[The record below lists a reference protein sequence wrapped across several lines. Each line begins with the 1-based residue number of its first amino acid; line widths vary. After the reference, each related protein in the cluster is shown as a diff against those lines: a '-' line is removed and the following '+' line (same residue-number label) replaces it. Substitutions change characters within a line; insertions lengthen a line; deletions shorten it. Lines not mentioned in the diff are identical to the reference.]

1 MWKSKTNQFL
11 GGEEELL
18 IKLKQTNG
26 FEIDVSY
33 VVRITAL
40 FDALFFGIFA
50 L

>member
-1 MWKSKTNQFL
+1 MRKSKSNQFL

-33 VVRITAL
+33 VVRITTL
-40 FDALFFGIFA
+40 I
-50 L
+50 